1 MLSDQ
6 DMGEK
11 ALGRSC
17 GTKEGLGHKWLGQG
31 LGNYSLALRPQ
42 CPRVKSQD
50 FLMGCQET
58 NQAQQQNEVRFAIRN
73 QSSAHTVFPR
83 HRHLIFLRAVFKM
96 VTGVSVF
103 ENERRVKHSAQ
114 LRSPMALAFPLPS
127 VKCPL
132 RIVFMNKLFLSTKYS
147 KDFFQLLSVLIN
159 F

>member
-1 MLSDQ
+1 
-6 DMGEK
+6 MGEK

-31 LGNYSLALRPQ
+31 LGKCSLALKPQ
-42 CPRVKSQD
+42 CLTRVRSS
-50 FLMGCQET
+50 LRV
-58 NQAQQQNEVRFAIRN
+58 VRRPTRLNSKMKLDLRSEIRV
-73 QSSAHTVFPR
+73 QPTLCLLGRDVPLK
-83 HRHLIFLRAVFKM
+83 HLIFLRAVFKM

-103 ENERRVKHSAQ
+103 ENERCVKRSAQ
-114 LRSPMALAFPLPS
+114 LQSPMALAFPHPS

-132 RIVFMNKLFLSTKYS
+132 RTVFMNKLFRSTKYS